1 MGELNPP
8 PILYIT
14 HYNTMK
20 KIDSIDVI
28 TLVVVLLLLFDNDFS
43 YMTPIK
49 WIAVISTG
57 FLFVSLMIKYYVVF
71 FKE

>member
-1 MGELNPP
+1 
-8 PILYIT
+8 
-14 HYNTMK
+14 MK